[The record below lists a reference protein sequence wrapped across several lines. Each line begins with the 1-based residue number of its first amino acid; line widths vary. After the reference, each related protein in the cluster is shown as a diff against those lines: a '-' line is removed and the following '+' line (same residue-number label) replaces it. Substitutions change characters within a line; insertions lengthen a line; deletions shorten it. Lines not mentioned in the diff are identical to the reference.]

1 MRKHKKD
8 KKNRFE
14 RICDELEEKYGND
27 ENQIIFVRKYVVDE
41 IKNDYELLLKIQA
54 EATDEDYVQHL
65 AIRISTIAMVFSAIG
80 VILQLIPDI
89 NPIVNSL
96 LNLLYLG
103 LVIWIMVKTAFFNKY
118 DSVKTWRK
126 YLLPVLEE
134 QIAIL
139 EMVNKNG
146 NLDYKKTYDKAIK
159 YLAAGECPPCEYD
172 DAGRNEECI
181 YCMEHDLDNQEKKI
195 ACWRKQ
201 FETE

>member
-8 KKNRFE
+8 TKNRFE

-41 IKNDYELLLKIQA
+41 IKDDYDLLLKIQA
-54 EATDEDYVQHL
+54 EATDEDYVQYL

-80 VILQLIPDI
+80 VILQLISDI
-89 NPIVNSL
+89 NPIVNGF

-103 LVIWIMVKTAFFNKY
+103 LVIWIMTKTAFFNKY

-172 DAGRNEECI
+172 DTERNVECI

-195 ACWRKQ
+195 ACWRKR